1 MYYWP
6 ERKNQRLKNY
16 NYSSVGYYFVTFCS
30 KGRIDYFWEI
40 QNWEMILND
49 YGEMLQQSFIRT
61 QEIRKE
67 IDIDEYIIMP
77 NHIHVIII
85 IQNPVGNAGMRS
97 KPGGNYDSGQY
108 TCGPYEDE
116 ILSKTKNVLSNC
128 IQWLKAYTTKEIRQ
142 NYGDYEFAWQKSF
155 HDVIIRNQDQLDKTR
170 EYIRMNPSK
179 WEEDINNQINIQ
191 AWKK

>member
-16 NYSSVGYYFVTFCS
+16 DYSSAWYYFVTFCT

-40 QNWEMILND
+40 QDGEMILNE
-49 YGEMLQQSFIRT
+49 YGDMVQQSFIRT

-77 NHIHVIII
+77 NHVHVIII

-97 KPGGNYDSGQY
+97 KPGGNHDSGPHA
-108 TCGPYEDE
+108 CGPYENE

-128 IQWLKAYTTKEIRQ
+128 IQWLKAHITKEIRQ
-142 NYGDYEFAWQKSF
+142 NYEDYKFAWQKSF
-155 HDVIIRNQDQLDKTR
+155 HDVIVRNQDQLDKSR

-179 WEEDINNQINIQ
+179 WSEDINNSINIQ
-191 AWKK
+191 PWKK